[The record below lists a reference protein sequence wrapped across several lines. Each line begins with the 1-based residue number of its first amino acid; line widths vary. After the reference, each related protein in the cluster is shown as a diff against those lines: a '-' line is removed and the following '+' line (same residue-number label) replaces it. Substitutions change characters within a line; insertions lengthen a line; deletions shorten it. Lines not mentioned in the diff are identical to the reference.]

1 MNEVILISKEDESA
15 NVVMGKFEAR
25 FVQRTPDYFIIY
37 VSSHQGC
44 NQACRF
50 CHLTQTKQTD
60 MTPATIGD
68 YTEQVD
74 RILKYWDEHHGYKVG
89 ALKKV
94 HINFM
99 ARGEPLLNPVVLHN
113 YDILTHVLRERV
125 QRMVGKLEVVF
136 NISTIF
142 PEGVVL
148 RDTNFDINNVRNN
161 TRIYYSLYSAD
172 PQFRKRWLPK
182 AKDPIAALE
191 ELRDYR
197 YKVHF
202 ALIEG
207 ENDSLE
213 QAHAVTEAIRQT
225 HRMSH
230 YEHTRPGF
238 NLVRYNPYSELQGKE
253 PSTTTIEQY
262 LDLLV
267 KSQSFRDVKVVPRV
281 GRDVYASCGTFVNL
295 LE

>member
-1 MNEVILISKEDESA
+1 MDMILISKEDASA

-60 MTPATIGD
+60 MTPASIGD
-68 YTEQVD
+68 YAEQVD
-74 RILKYWDEHHGYKVG
+74 RILAYWDEHHGHTVG

-99 ARGEPLLNPVVLHN
+99 ARGEPLLNPAVIHS

-125 QRMVGKLEVVF
+125 QAKVGKLEVVF

-142 PEGVVL
+142 PAEVKL
-148 RDTNFDINNVRNN
+148 RNTNFDINNVRNN
-161 TRIYYSLYSAD
+161 TTIYYSLYSLD
-172 PQFRKRWLPK
+172 TKFRKRWLPK
-182 AKDPIAALE
+182 AKDPMLALE

-197 YKVHF
+197 YKVHYF
-202 ALIEG
+202 LIDG
-207 ENDSLE
+207 ENDSLAN
-213 QAHAVTEAIRQT
+213 AHDVTEAIRRT
-225 HRMSH
+225 HRLSQ
-230 YEHTRPGF
+230 YELTRPGF

-253 PSTTTIEQY
+253 TPTDQIEQY
-262 LDLLV
+262 LQALIT
-267 KSQSFRDVKVVPRV
+267 SGEFRDVRVVPRV
-281 GRDVYASCGTFVNL
+281 GRDVFASCGTFVNL
-295 LE
+295 LG

>member
-1 MNEVILISKEDESA
+1 MDMILISKEDSSA

-44 NQACRF
+44 NQSCRF

-60 MTPATIGD
+60 MTPATISD
-68 YTEQVD
+68 YAEQVD
-74 RILKYWDEHHGYKVG
+74 RILEYWDKNHGHTVG
-89 ALKKV
+89 ALRKV

-99 ARGEPLLNPVVLHN
+99 ARGEPLLNPTVIHQ
-113 YDILTHVLRERV
+113 YDILTHVLRDRV
-125 QRMVGKLEVVF
+125 QKKVGKLEVVF

-142 PEGVVL
+142 PAEVVL

-161 TRIYYSLYSAD
+161 TMIYYSLYSMD

-182 AKDPIAALE
+182 AKDPVKALE

-207 ENDSLE
+207 ENDSE
-213 QAHAVTEAIRQT
+213 QDAKWVAKAVYDAHRL
-225 HRMSH
+225 SH

-253 PSTTTIEQY
+253 PPAAQLESY
-262 LDLLV
+262 LQVLAN
-267 KSQSFRDVKVVPRV
+267 SQSFRDIRVVSRV